1 MEKINISIVIPVYN
15 AAAFLEKAVN
25 SALQF
30 KEVSEI
36 LLVEDASTDN
46 SLEICKKLV
55 GKDLRIH
62 LFQHDDKGN
71 HGAAESRN
79 LGIEKST
86 GDFIAFLDADD
97 YYLPNR
103 FDAEKEI
110 LKDSK
115 IDGVFGAIGVEY
127 ITEKGKQEFQQKFKE
142 SNLTTVNYP
151 AEGEEVFRGLLG
163 LTSKTFGSFFHL
175 NTLTV
180 KKSAL
185 DKANLRFNVNLR
197 VHQDSDFN
205 LKLAYLCYLKSGII
219 DQAVAMRGI
228 HDDNR
233 ITKIK
238 LYSSKFYKNSLLYNE
253 SVYLWSKAYAL
264 EKEYAKKIALDYFS
278 FKIANQKG
286 LYKWLS
292 FLGTA
297 LQYPEFLKTRYRFH
311 ALNNPHD
318 E

>member
-1 MEKINISIVIPVYN
+1 MNLNISVIIPVYN
-15 AAAFLEKAVN
+15 ASGFLRKSVE

-30 KEVSEI
+30 DEVKEVV
-36 LLVEDASTDN
+36 LAEDCSTDN
-46 SLEICKKLV
+46 SLEICKELASENSRIKLFRHY
-55 GKDLRIH
+55 DER
-62 LFQHDDKGN
+62 N
-71 HGAAESRN
+71 HGAGATRN

-151 AEGEEVFRGLLG
+151 AEGKEVFRGLLG

-185 DKANLRFNVNLR
+185 DKANIRFNVNLR

-238 LYSSKFYKNSLLYNE
+238 PYSSKFYKNSLLYNE
-253 SVYLWSKAYAL
+253 SVYLWSKANAL